1 MLQVDHNSRQPI
13 YQQIYEQIKHDI
25 LMGKLSVGTK
35 IASTRAL
42 AKELQ
47 VGRNTVENAYAQLVL
62 EGYLTNVPSSGYV
75 VNNLQFDLNP
85 KTVERLS
92 KYKATAVAS
101 KYGTEDIKYNF

>member
-1 MLQVDHNSRQPI
+1 MLQVDHNNRQPV

-47 VGRNTVENAYAQLVL
+47 VGIGRISHKHTKLWL
-62 EGYLTNVPSSGYV
+62 CS
-75 VNNLQFDLNP
+75 
-85 KTVERLS
+85 
-92 KYKATAVAS
+92 
-101 KYGTEDIKYNF
+101 